1 MSAGGKGHS
10 GLMVTSGKRRRLLL
24 GLLMVAVAVMLLL
37 AAGYIVKINGQLA
50 AARDYTR
57 LHDLLGLRLPLTLY
71 YGEHGRY
78 PADLSALVPE
88 YVGALPQD
96 PLQGKLHRRR
106 DCPAGGSH
114 HFTYR
119 YTVTSDGQHFTLE
132 ACLETGDEPVLRVV
146 SYGD

>member
-1 MSAGGKGHS
+1 MSTLAKHMA
-10 GLMVTSGKRRRLLL
+10 LPALAPRRRLLL
-24 GLLMVAVAVMLLL
+24 ALLVVGVAFSLFLTWAYVTRL
-37 AAGYIVKINGQLA
+37 NDQLA

-57 LHDLLGLRLPLTLY
+57 LHDLLRLRLPLTLY

-96 PLQGKLHRRR
+96 PLHGQIHRRR

-114 HFTYR
+114 RFAYR
-119 YTVTSDGQHFTLE
+119 YTVTGDGQHFTLE
-132 ACLETGDEPVLRVV
+132 ACLETGEEPVLRVV